1 MKNRG
6 LTIIEVLIGVGV
18 LLAILVTLAVL
29 YINDLR
35 IQTRSWADATRV
47 RAIGQ
52 GFILWADAADGIY
65 PLPSKLDLANA
76 TVAEEGRAKDT
87 TANILS
93 VLVSDGYITAEVLVS
108 RVENSDLISTY
119 EGYEHEYVL
128 AAVDPERAIWDPGMS
143 ADFTSEAGGNI
154 SYAHLIPDTAR
165 LDMWTNNYRADQALL
180 ANRGPEISTVSY
192 ADGYVET
199 EFVNPKS
206 RTLQFH
212 KGARNKWSGNIGYND
227 NHVDLVTDL
236 YGQGKRVGNES
247 QEPQLMRD
255 SVSYHDVIFHDEEDF
270 PSNHYLGIFT
280 RAGETKEDY
289 KAIWD

>member
-1 MKNRG
+1 MKRRG
-6 LTIIEVLIGVGV
+6 LTITEVLIGVGV

-65 PLPSKLDLANA
+65 PLPSKLDLANE

-87 TANILS
+87 TANIMS

-108 RVENSDLISTY
+108 RVENSDFISAY
-119 EGYEHEYVL
+119 EDYERGYVR
-128 AAVDPERAIWDPGMS
+128 AAVDPDRAIWDPGLS
-143 ADFTSEAGGNI
+143 ADFTSETGGNI
-154 SYAHLIPDTAR
+154 SYAHLIPDMAR
-165 LDMWTNNYRADQALL
+165 LDMWTNNYRGDQVLL
-180 ANRGPEISTVSY
+180 ANRGPEIASVKHS
-192 ADGYVET
+192 DGFVET

-206 RTLQFH
+206 RTLRFH
-212 KGARNKWSGNIGYND
+212 EGARKKWSGIIGYND
-227 NHVDLVTDL
+227 NYVDLAINQ
-236 YGQGKRVGNES
+236 YGHGKRVGYKI

-255 SVSYHDVIFHDEEDF
+255 SESYHDVLFADEEGF
-270 PSNHYLGIFT
+270 PTNHFLGIFT

-289 KAIWD
+289 RAIWD